1 MFSVL
6 NCRWAA
12 TPAKRRNCA
21 VLYAPPSR
29 RVNPRIANIFQQKT
43 VYLASPHVPPPAIRS
58 ESGNKPGV
66 LPVPLPLTASGAAL
80 VMALERM
87 LPFLPYLPAELRN
100 GSFSAVAPR
109 GDDGKCDTVGSPSNV
124 QVGRTLKCPPRGFH
138 QGAFTP
144 PNLIRR
150 PRKSTTR
157 RFQKLRGGG
166 GAGSCC
172 GGRPRRCAPPAR
184 WPFPCRP
191 PPPASCRASGPCRA
205 GCAAA

>member
-1 MFSVL
+1 MG
-6 NCRWAA
+6 RYARKAA
-12 TPAKRRNCA
+12 ELRGTLRPTLPPRQSQNRKNFPAKNGLLGFPAR
-21 VLYAPPSR
+21 APP
-29 RVNPRIANIFQQKT
+29 
-43 VYLASPHVPPPAIRS
+43 PPPAIRS